1 MSNDGQAPT
10 NNGEEEIPDGHPCI
24 CGFNGPIANHL
35 RVHFQCVQVL
45 KEQVGIG
52 AEMSD
57 EEFCVRAALLVCQ
70 CPAFCCPGGD
80 HSEIPDNCLK
90 WWKSAGWEIMEW
102 EGLAKNITNALIKKR
117 SSEFLKDLE
126 NNQGKKPAANVN
138 IPSFFFK
145 YIETT

>member
-1 MSNDGQAPT
+1 MSNDGHVAT
-10 NNGEEEIPDGHPCI
+10 NNDEEEASEVHPCI

-35 RVHFQCVQVL
+35 RVYFQCVQML

-57 EEFCVRAALLVCQ
+57 EEFCVRAALLVGE

-80 HSEIPDNCLK
+80 HSVIPDICVK

-102 EGLAKNITNALIKKR
+102 EGLAKDITSALIKKR
-117 SSEFLKDLE
+117 SSDFLKDLE
-126 NNQGKKPAANVN
+126 RGERPAANVS
-138 IPSFFFK
+138 IP
-145 YIETT
+145 